1 MSLNQ
6 ITISLKLDR
15 AYEAGII
22 AFVSAKNLLVPI
34 RERADICPTETGEF
48 AVHFAD
54 HWIPCRPDQIKF
66 CRRH

>member
-15 AYEAGII
+15 AYEMGVI
-22 AFVSAKNLLVPI
+22 AFVSAKNLLVPV
-34 RERADICPTETGEF
+34 RERDEIRATEAGALEI
-48 AVHFAD
+48 HFAD
-54 HWIPCRPDQIKF
+54 HWIPVRPDQIKF